1 MIETIESM
9 FHGIMESNDETY
21 MMEQAMKLIVVL
33 LQELKEERKQWLLD
47 ITDSFEK
54 KKMIAL
60 FSKMNNNF
68 NTFLDNYQGILEEEV
83 QNLDKQLDKA
93 GQNRIKL
100 EAKRQ
105 ELSDKISKLKT
116 DNQELLLDELKLLKQ
131 KELVDYYQAQQKELN
146 EEEKRVLGEDGKA
159 LAHIK
164 EKQEEHQ
171 KQIDTMKK
179 EVEYKKDILNIF
191 NQLYV
196 RETEDHMVSNIT
208 EIQQKLE
215 YQQKFMQ
222 DDMDVYI
229 KIKNTLENLKENIEN
244 YTKAVIEEENIQKSY
259 VKYRKNWGE
268 ESDFM
273 IKMSEFNM
281 ESEEKL
287 HSYITELQRKITTDL
302 QAYDEI
308 LSSIVEQNEQM
319 KDSIEY
325 RNGKKR

>member
-105 ELSDKISKLKT
+105 ELSDKISKLNT
-116 DNQELLLDELKLLKQ
+116 DNQELLLDELL
-131 KELVDYYQAQQKELN
+131 E
-146 EEEKRVLGEDGKA
+146 VLSPG
-159 LAHIK
+159 LRFICS
-164 EKQEEHQ
+164 Q
-171 KQIDTMKK
+171 
-179 EVEYKKDILNIF
+179 
-191 NQLYV
+191 
-196 RETEDHMVSNIT
+196 
-208 EIQQKLE
+208 
-215 YQQKFMQ
+215 
-222 DDMDVYI
+222 
-229 KIKNTLENLKENIEN
+229 
-244 YTKAVIEEENIQKSY
+244 
-259 VKYRKNWGE
+259 
-268 ESDFM
+268 
-273 IKMSEFNM
+273 
-281 ESEEKL
+281 
-287 HSYITELQRKITTDL
+287 
-302 QAYDEI
+302 
-308 LSSIVEQNEQM
+308 
-319 KDSIEY
+319 
-325 RNGKKR
+325 